1 MDFSELPM
9 LPGWADFEPVLDVLH
24 IWFNVKRPE
33 LPPIKK
39 KKKKILRR
47 DISIWKKN
55 RILSETCYPEATSK
69 FLLTDH
75 WKKK

>member
-39 KKKKILRR
+39 KKNLEKRHFYLEKEQDSVR
-47 DISIWKKN
+47 N
-55 RILSETCYPEATSK
+55 MLS
-69 FLLTDH
+69 
-75 WKKK
+75 